1 VKIIQNNVHVS
12 VGDVKQLAKYMQD
25 LVVNAKG
32 NVVSFTLRQ
41 AKRAL
46 GAESKSEEAALRA
59 ALEALVGLGLLQ
71 KAPGR
76 KPRYL
81 LRRGTPLWSALERGC
96 TDLPAALADGR
107 PPQPPARRGRPAEHA
122 ARQTETPASRRGGG
136 APTPGPAGFTSPG
149 EKRLNA
155 D

>member
-1 VKIIQNNVHVS
+1 MKRLVR
-12 VGDVKQLAKYMQD
+12 YMQD
-25 LVVNAKG
+25 LVLNAKG

-59 ALEALVGLGLLQ
+59 ALEALVVLGLLH
-71 KAPGR
+71 KASGR

-81 LRRGTPLWSALERGC
+81 LKRGTPLWSALERGC
-96 TDLPAALADGR
+96 ADLPIALPDGR
-107 PPQPPARRGRPAEHA
+107 PPRPLARRGRLAEHA
-122 ARQTETPASRRGGG
+122 ARQTETPASRLGGG
-136 APTPGPAGFTSPG
+136 APTHGPAECTSPG

>member
-1 VKIIQNNVHVS
+1 MKKLVR
-12 VGDVKQLAKYMQD
+12 YMQD
-25 LVVNAKG
+25 LVLNAKG
-32 NVVSFTLRQ
+32 NAVSFTLRQ

-71 KAPGR
+71 KVPGR

-81 LRRGTPLWSALERGC
+81 LQRGMPLWSALERGC

-107 PPQPPARRGRPAEHA
+107 LPQPPARRGRPAEHA
-122 ARQTETPASRRGGG
+122 ARQTEPPAGRHGGG
-136 APTPGPAGFTSPG
+136 APTPGPAGCTSPG